1 MTRFQMAKGVLLSA
15 LCAAVAAHAAPAPSE
30 EASDPTRQIV
40 GTWKWT
46 LPGTQCSET
55 YDYRPDGTLQVV
67 SGDEKSDN
75 TYKASVAE
83 GKSGF
88 LKIDATIV
96 KDYGGQDCTES
107 QEDNTGGTHVVYI
120 LFDPT
125 GNQHVMCQAQ
135 QLNSCVGPLER
146 VGGVSN

>member
-1 MTRFQMAKGVLLSA
+1 MKHFQTRTSLALAA
-15 LCAAVAAHAAPAPSE
+15 LCAALTVQAAPSG
-30 EASDPTRQIV
+30 EASDPTRQII

-46 LPGTQCSET
+46 LPGTECSET

-67 SGDEKSDN
+67 SGEEQSDN
-75 TYKASVAE
+75 TYKATLAE
-83 GKSGF
+83 GKAGF
-88 LKIDATIV
+88 LKIEATIV
-96 KDYGGQDCTES
+96 KDHGGQDCTES
-107 QEDNTGGTHVVYI
+107 KDDNTGGSHVVYI